1 MRNGF
6 SFRRMGAILIK
17 EFVQMRRDRFT
28 FSIMVMVPVMQ
39 LILFGFAIN
48 TDPKALPTAV
58 HVADNG
64 VYARSIL
71 AALKNSNYFDI
82 RAEAAT
88 PEDGTQMLDEG
99 DISFLVTIPANFTRD
114 LVRGD
119 SPQLLI
125 EADATDPVAAANAL
139 AAVTALGTQALRDDL
154 VGPLASRATK
164 PTFTTVVHRLYN
176 PEGITQYNIVP
187 GLIGVILTMTMVMVT
202 AMAMTRERERGTLEN
217 LLAMPSHPLEVML
230 GKIIPYVLVG
240 YIQVTLVLLGAR
252 FIFDVPMVGS
262 LVLLIGAIGVFIA
275 ANLAL
280 GFLFSTVAK
289 TQLQAMQMTVFFLLP
304 SILLSGFMFPF
315 RGMPTWAQW
324 LGEILPNT
332 HFLRVVRGILLKGN
346 GPADIWANI
355 WPLFVFLLVIG
366 TLAMLRYRR
375 TLD

>member
-164 PTFTTVVHRLYN
+164 PAFTTVVHRLYN

>member
-1 MRNGF
+1 VKAF
-6 SFRRMGAILIK
+6 SFRRTGAILIK

-58 HVADNG
+58 HVADTG

-71 AALKNSNYFDI
+71 AGLHTSNYFDI
-82 RAEAAT
+82 RAEAAA
-88 PEDGTQMLDEG
+88 PEDGAQMLNDG
-99 DISFLVTIPANFTRD
+99 DVSFVVTIPANFTRD
-114 LVRGD
+114 LIRGD
-119 SPQLLI
+119 TPQLLI

-139 AAVTALGTQALRDDL
+139 AAVNALGTSALRDDL
-154 VGPLASRATK
+154 VGPLAERAR
-164 PTFTTVVHRLYN
+164 PPAFTTIVHRLYN

-202 AMAMTRERERGTLEN
+202 AMAMTRESERGTLEN
-217 LLAMPSHPLEVML
+217 LLAMPSRPLEVML
-230 GKIIPYVLVG
+230 GKILPYVAVG

-252 FIFDVPMVGS
+252 FIFGVPMVGS
-262 LVLLIGAIGVFIA
+262 LVLLIAAIGVFIA

-315 RGMPTWAQW
+315 RGMPDWAQW

-346 GPADIWANI
+346 GVADIWPNI